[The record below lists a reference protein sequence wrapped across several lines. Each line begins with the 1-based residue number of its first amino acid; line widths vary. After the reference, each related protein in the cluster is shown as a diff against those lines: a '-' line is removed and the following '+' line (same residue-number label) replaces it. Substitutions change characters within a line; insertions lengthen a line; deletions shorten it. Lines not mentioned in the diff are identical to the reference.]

1 MKNVRLFAS
10 CIVLCWFFS
19 LKSYAQTEVPWKFLG
34 VTQEMSSPYNFY
46 YYKIAE
52 VKGLNDRYSSLI
64 EVSVQGDPNYFE
76 IPGTFLIR
84 IEKWDNSPNRFD
96 GAEIR
101 CTSGSPAA
109 ATFYVFN
116 NALWFKSNY
125 KWGGI
130 YYKAVHFGN
139 DPLPGGT
146 FGQTTAE
153 PAGALTT
160 TSNFGLKCD
169 FDNNR
174 FFKLPFTDV
183 TGNTFN
189 SEGLVLGAPVKQGMV
204 AINATNKP
212 GNDFV
217 YITKDVTSANTDF
230 YSNYK
235 GLTDIQNGVF
245 AYGVR
250 PTTKSWDLFEKG
262 YNADWTNLF
271 HVNADGNIGIGTI
284 NPQSKLAVKGTIQ
297 ATKVRVTTAADAWPD
312 YVFSK
317 NYVLP
322 SLQEVE
328 NYISEHQHLPGM
340 PSAAEV
346 AQNGHDLGEVNQKLL
361 QKVEE
366 LTLYIIDL
374 QKRMQQLEQKK

>member
-1 MKNVRLFAS
+1 M
-10 CIVLCWFFS
+10 VLLCSF
-19 LKSYAQTEVPWKFLG
+19 LPKLYAQTETPWKLVG
-34 VTQEMSSPYNFY
+34 ATQEPNSPWNLY
-46 YYKIAE
+46 YYKIAQVNE
-52 VKGLNDRYSSLI
+52 NGARYASLI
-64 EVSVQGDPNYFE
+64 EVSIQGDANYFE
-76 IPGTFLIR
+76 RQGTFLVR
-84 IEKWDNSPNRFD
+84 IDKFDYTVGRFD
-96 GAEIR
+96 GMEIR
-101 CTSGSPAA
+101 CTSGNPYA

-116 NALWFKSNY
+116 NALWVKSNFQ
-125 KWGGI
+125 WGGI
-130 YYKAVHFGN
+130 YCRGTHLITYGN
-139 DPLPGGT
+139 PLTEGN
-146 FGQTTAE
+146 FGQTLVE
-153 PAGALTT
+153 PTGFLAKTD
-160 TSNFGLKCD
+160 NYGLKCD
-169 FDNNR
+169 FDTDR
-174 FFKLPFTDV
+174 FFKLPYTDIA
-183 TGNTFN
+183 GNTFN
-189 SEGLVLGAPVKQGMV
+189 SEGLVLGEPVRQGMM
-204 AINATNKP
+204 AINATNKL

-217 YITKDVTSANTDF
+217 YITKNVASANTDF

-235 GLTDIQNGVF
+235 GLTDIQNGTF

-250 PTTKSWDLFEKG
+250 PTTKSWDLYEKG

-312 YVFSK
+312 FVFSK
-317 NYVLP
+317 NYTLP

-346 AQNGHDLGEVNQKLL
+346 AQNGHDLAEINQKLL